1 MKNLILVGL
10 ILAVVLTACK
20 DEFNLPVYDS
30 YVDGDAPSFE
40 ILYPNEDTTILNKDS
55 VNIQIICKDDYEIDS
70 FLPPEKKI
78 IMSTPISNLTIQPIG
93 DYSDEKDDYNEK
105 QLCSN
110 L

>member
-55 VNIQIICKDDYEIDS
+55 VNIQIICKDDYEIERTFKTSS
-70 FLPPEKKI
+70 FQNRFNFHMFKSLRI
-78 IMSTPISNLTIQPIG
+78 RQSICHTYQSVYCTI
-93 DYSDEKDDYNEK
+93 E
-105 QLCSN
+105 
-110 L
+110 